1 MDRSGAIDE
10 HSGGGRGVERLH
22 RPEVLTADAHAF
34 PARGQDI
41 DAGCVL
47 HDSLDE
53 PTYGP
58 GEVLA
63 VVEDEEETTA
73 GQLGDDLVG
82 DPAERPFAYTDGG
95 GDGTIDV
102 GGPSER
108 TQIAE
113 SDAVPVAVPDVRG
126 RFEREPGLADP
137 AGTAQRHDSRLAERA
152 RHRRHI
158 AIAPQETVGRSGQ
171 CAVRGNNAVLQDA
184 LFELTELRRRFEAP
198 LDELAPPALVHRERV
213 GVASRLVQRLHQEL
227 AGVLALGMLDDQCL
241 KVGDDLV
248 VFPAC
253 QLRLR
258 VAFASDEAEFLEPY
272 GLSAGE
278 LALGELHERWPTP
291 EGQRLI
297 KTAVGEKTL
306 EEAGVD
312 LVGLDVQPVSVLFGE
327 ESVRTAAQSPAQPRD
342 LRPESRRRIGREAV
356 GPELIDQAIG
366 GDGAPGVGEQ
376 HREEQPLLGTRNAD
390 QLVTVGD
397 FERTEDAVP
406 QHVNTI
412 GR

>member
-1 MDRSGAIDE
+1 MRAADGSRGFRTHRTGEYTKPVEDRALLGGQQLVRPADDRGQRAVPFGHSRSEREHLEPVPERTRQRPRRHCASRRRRQLDGERQIIEPRADLCHAVIVGSEPGLDRSGTIDE

-82 DPAERPFAYTDGG
+82 YPAERPFAYTDGG
-95 GDGTIDV
+95 GDGTIHV
-102 GGPSER
+102 GGPSGR

-113 SDAVPVAVPDVRG
+113 SDAVPVAVSDVGG

-152 RHRRHI
+152 RNRRHI

-171 CAVRGNNAVLQDA
+171 CAVRGNDSVLQDA
-184 LFELTELRRRFEAP
+184 LFELAELRRRFEAP
-198 LDELAPPALVHRERV
+198 LDELASPALIHGERV
-213 GVASRLVQRLHQEL
+213 GVASRLVQRLHEEL

-241 KVGDDLV
+241 KVGDHLV

-258 VAFASDEAEFLEPY
+258 VAFPSGEAEFLEPY

-278 LALGELHERWPTP
+278 LALRELHQRWPAP
-291 EGQRLI
+291 EG
-297 KTAVGEKTL
+297 
-306 EEAGVD
+306 
-312 LVGLDVQPVSVLFGE
+312 
-327 ESVRTAAQSPAQPRD
+327 
-342 LRPESRRRIGREAV
+342 
-356 GPELIDQAIG
+356 
-366 GDGAPGVGEQ
+366 
-376 HREEQPLLGTRNAD
+376 
-390 QLVTVGD
+390 
-397 FERTEDAVP
+397 
-406 QHVNTI
+406 
-412 GR
+412 